1 MADQLVT
8 LFTKTV
14 QAANKGPTYD
24 LNEHVRFNTDVAI
37 ETFTTE
43 LSIIITDLLQ
53 SLDTHTLTPSQ
64 VRLILQTLQK
74 PIQENSSSLN
84 TPQTDN

>member
-37 ETFTTE
+37 ETFITE
-43 LSIIITDLLQ
+43 FSITVTNLLQ
-53 SLDTHTLTPSQ
+53 SLDTYTLTPSQ
-64 VRLILQTLQK
+64 IKLILQTLQK
-74 PIQENSSSLN
+74 PIQENSSSSN

>member
-8 LFTKTV
+8 LFTKTI

-37 ETFTTE
+37 ETFITE
-43 LSIIITDLLQ
+43 LSITVTDLLQ
-53 SLDTHTLTPSQ
+53 SLDTYTLTPSQ
-64 VRLILQTLQK
+64 IKLILQALQK
-74 PIQENSSSLN
+74 PIQENSSPLN